1 MYRWNDAQAHAS
13 PVPLVGD
20 CFPGRSMVGLDWT
33 DLIWGLVSSHCLTR
47 QEPAA
52 ERSTPCTLCPGPIAL
67 SPRANLAFPP
77 VGRHN
82 PCLSG
87 AGAAQRCANC
97 PRERRATGRKHLIM
111 RNNNPWHPGCLRMRL
126 PVTNRLYFLTALFSL
141 AVLAKGSVVISEIH
155 YKPADKTSPE
165 EFVEISNHNP
175 AQVNLSGWRFTQ
187 GIDYTFPEGTVLE
200 AGGYLVLAEHPAT
213 LQAVFS
219 VAALG
224 PYSGRL
230 ANDGERLVLR
240 DRQNEIVDAVE
251 YGGEFPWPVGSEDG
265 SSIEL
270 IHPDLDNGL
279 GGSWRLSTAEAEQDG
294 APWEELVFI
303 DHNDRKWRYK
313 KGTSPP
319 AGGAAWREADYSENG
334 DWKTGRTSIGY
345 GDNDDQTLLADMRN
359 NYSTVYLRHLFLV
372 SDPDAVRALQLKLY
386 VDDGCIVWINGRE
399 VARRHVAGGAMA
411 HDSTS
416 GVADHERE
424 WELID
429 LPDSDSFLK
438 KGDNVIAIHVINAT
452 QGSSD
457 LSIDAVLLVPPRPP
471 TTASPTPGERNSVF
485 ATNPPPQIRQVITA
499 PWQPAA
505 GQPFQVT
512 AKITD
517 PNGVAAVQLHY
528 QAVAPGSYL
537 PAYLPLS
544 HSRLLSDADQ
554 SLPVNPEFETAE
566 NWRTLPMRDN
576 GREGD
581 TAAGDGV
588 YSVRVP
594 AQENRTLFRYRI
606 TASDGMVSVRVPHPD
621 DPSLNFAAFVYDGVP
636 AYKPT
641 KRTVHPDG
649 LGHSYPTQIM
659 NALPVYTLITRKR
672 DFDQCNA
679 YSSAYQIPK
688 SKADARSKFNWEGAF
703 VYDGVVHD
711 HIRYRLRQAN
721 DRYGGG
727 GKRSM
732 RFRFN
737 RGHYLRAKDNYGREY
752 PAKWRTL
759 NTGKMF
765 DNKRVGNF
773 GLTESANSLLWNLVG
788 VPAPHTHFFHFRA
801 LTNTTE
807 TPSNPNGQYTGDFW
821 GMHLAMEDYD
831 ARFLETHQL
840 EDGNLYKLKD
850 GIFDGNKIKR
860 NQGRHAVTDDRDF
873 QNIRQQLR
881 PTRSVD
887 WLRSHVNWDLWYRYH
902 TICEAIRHY
911 DYWPRDSHSKNR
923 AWYFEPSTE
932 TPLGRLAVLPWDAD
946 ASWGPNWGQGIDY
959 PKNAINSGNATAAF
973 RQEYRN
979 FIREF
984 RDLVWREDVLNPV
997 IDHMA
1002 ALIGEISMAD
1012 RDRWRSAPNGRDF
1025 GAMKTKVR
1033 DMKNFAFRGW
1043 SGSTGP
1049 TVPSGGRAAYLD
1061 QLANAEGDSTRIP
1074 HTPVVAYKGPDGHP
1088 VNALFF
1094 ESSPFA
1100 NRQNADT
1107 FASIRWRIAEMD
1119 ADYDPA
1125 ARPARLPLF
1134 EWRAAWDSGEL
1145 AEFAQR
1151 VHVPPSAMEPG
1162 KTYRVRAR
1170 FKDNTGRTSHWSAPV
1185 EFAPSAP
1192 SIQPLWDALRITEI
1206 MYHPAG
1212 NPDAEFIELQ
1222 NIGWSSLTLA
1232 DLRLAG
1238 GVTYDFA
1245 TAGIGQL
1252 VAGQRLVIAKNPGL
1266 IRAIPGGRQATVLG
1280 PWNGKLSN
1288 NGEAIRLETAWGETV
1303 FSVAYKGSW
1312 HRQTDGQGLSL
1323 VLRNPHSA
1331 TAAWSSKSGWMP
1343 SLFPGGSPGR
1353 GDNELATL
1361 EPPLWINEI
1370 MSGDDGWIE
1379 LFNPAGQEVNIGG
1392 WFLSDTPTRLA
1403 KFRLPTS
1410 LTIPP
1415 GGFLLLEAKWHYGRA
1430 DASDRFEIPP
1440 LGGSLFL
1447 SQINSGYLTGLGAMA
1462 SFGPFEGSASLGLK
1476 QTEENNGIMVSLP
1489 IPTPGKP
1496 NTSRA
1501 DSDSDGLPDDW
1512 ELAHGLKPE
1521 SGGDA
1526 SGDPDR
1532 DGLTNL
1538 QEYICGTDPQKQAS
1552 RLELAMVRDNVQLE
1566 LRFQAQPNRTY
1577 VIESCEHL
1585 GLGGWNTVRT
1595 LAPKASSGE
1604 VVVRELIE
1612 KAQPERYFR
1621 LLVMP

>member
-1 MYRWNDAQAHAS
+1 MKTPDYAEQAPVAS
-13 PVPLVGD
+13 
-20 CFPGRSMVGLDWT
+20 GL
-33 DLIWGLVSSHCLTR
+33 
-47 QEPAA
+47 
-52 ERSTPCTLCPGPIAL
+52 
-67 SPRANLAFPP
+67 
-77 VGRHN
+77 
-82 PCLSG
+82 
-87 AGAAQRCANC
+87 
-97 PRERRATGRKHLIM
+97 
-111 RNNNPWHPGCLRMRL
+111 LRMRL

-141 AVLAKGSVVISEIH
+141 AALVKGSVVINEIY

-165 EFVEISNHNP
+165 EFVEICNRNP
-175 AQVNLSGWRFTQ
+175 SPVNLSGWGFTQ

-200 AGGYLVLAEHPAT
+200 AGEYLVLAEHPAT
-213 LQAVFS
+213 LQSVFS
-219 VAALG
+219 AAALG

-240 DRQNEIVDAVE
+240 DRQDGVVDEVE

-265 SSIEL
+265 GSIEL
-270 IHPDLDNGL
+270 IHPALDNDL
-279 GGSWRLSTAEAEQDG
+279 GGSWRLSTAGAGQDG
-294 APWEELVFI
+294 APWEETVFI
-303 DHNDRKWRYK
+303 DHNDRNWRYK

-319 AGGAAWREADYSENG
+319 AGGAAWREVGYSENG
-334 DWKTGRTSIGY
+334 DWKIGRTSIGY

-372 SDPDAVRALQLKLY
+372 PDPDAVPALQLKLY

-399 VARRHVAGGAMA
+399 LVRRHVAEGAMS

-416 GVADHERE
+416 GVASHEWE

-429 LPDSDSFLK
+429 LPDPGSFLE
-438 KGDNVIAIHVINAT
+438 KGDNVVAIHVINAT
-452 QGSSD
+452 LGSSD

-471 TTASPTPGERNSVF
+471 TTASPTPGKRNSVF
-485 ATNPPPQIRQVITA
+485 ATNASPQIRQVTTT
-499 PWQPAA
+499 PRQPAA

-517 PNGVAAVQLHY
+517 PNGVEAVQLHY
-528 QAVAPGSYL
+528 QAVEPGSYL

-544 HSRLLSDADQ
+544 HSKLLSDADQ
-554 SLPVNPEFETAE
+554 SLPFNPEFEAAE
-566 NWRTLPMRDN
+566 NWRTLPMRDD

-581 TAAGDGV
+581 TTARDGV

-594 AQENRTLFRYRI
+594 GQENRTLFRYRI
-606 TASDGMVSVRVPHPD
+606 TASDGAASVRVPHPNN
-621 DPSLNFAAFVYDGVP
+621 PSLNFAAFVYDGVP
-636 AYKPT
+636 SYKPT
-641 KRTVHPDG
+641 KRTVHSDG
-649 LGHSYPTQIM
+649 LSHVYPTDLM
-659 NALPVYTLITRKR
+659 NSLPVYTLITRER
-672 DFDQCNA
+672 DLDQCNA
-679 YSSAYQIPK
+679 YNSAYQIPK
-688 SKADARSKFNWEGAF
+688 AKADARSKFNWEGAF
-703 VYDGVVHD
+703 VYDGVVYD

-737 RGHYLRAKDNYGREY
+737 RGHYLQAKDNYGQNY
-752 PAKWRTL
+752 PVKWRTL

-773 GLTESANSLLWNLVG
+773 GLTEGVNSLLWNLLG
-788 VPAPHTHFFHFRA
+788 VPSPYTHFFHFRA
-801 LTNTTE
+801 MTGPTE
-807 TPSNPNGQYTGDFW
+807 APSNPNGQYTGDFW

-840 EDGNLYKLKD
+840 LDGNLYKLKD
-850 GIFDGNKIKR
+850 GIFDGNRIKR
-860 NQGRHAVTDDRDF
+860 NQGRHAVPDDRDF

-881 PTRSVD
+881 PARSAD

-902 TICEAIRHY
+902 TVCEAIRHY

-946 ASWGPNWGQGIDY
+946 ASWGPNWGEGIDY
-959 PKNAINSGNATAAF
+959 PKNAISSGRATAAF

-979 FIREF
+979 VIREF
-984 RDLVWREDVLNPV
+984 CDLVWREDVLNPV

-1002 ALIGEISMAD
+1002 GLISEFSMAD

-1025 GAMKTKVR
+1025 GPMKTKVR

-1100 NRQNADT
+1100 DRQGADT

-1119 ADYDPA
+1119 ADYDLA

-1145 AEFAQR
+1145 AEFAPR
-1151 VHVPPSAMEPG
+1151 VDVPPSAVEPG

-1170 FKDNTGRTSHWSAPV
+1170 FRDNTGRTSHWSAPV
-1185 EFAPSAP
+1185 EFTASAP

-1212 NPDAEFIELQ
+1212 NPDTEFIELQ

-1252 VAGQRLVIAKNPGL
+1252 EAGQRLIIAKNPDL
-1266 IRAIPGGRQATVLG
+1266 IQAMPGGGQATVLG

-1288 NGEAIRLETAWGETV
+1288 NGETVRLETHWGETV

-1312 HRQTDGQGLSL
+1312 HPQTDGQGLSL
-1323 VLRNPHSA
+1323 VLRDPHSVS
-1331 TAAWSSKSGWMP
+1331 TVWSAKAGWMP
-1343 SLFPGGSPGR
+1343 GLFPGGSPGR
-1353 GDNELATL
+1353 SENELARL
-1361 EPPLWINEI
+1361 ESPLWINELI
-1370 MSGDDGWIE
+1370 SGSDGWIE
-1379 LFNPAGQEVNIGG
+1379 LFNPTGQAVDIGG
-1392 WFLSDTPTRLA
+1392 WFLSDTPARLA
-1403 KFRLPTS
+1403 KFRLPAG
-1410 LTIPP
+1410 LIVPP
-1415 GGFLLLEAKWHYGRA
+1415 AGFLLIDAKLHHSRPGA
-1430 DASDRFEIPP
+1430 PGRFEIPP
-1440 LGGSLFL
+1440 SGGSLFL
-1447 SQINSGYLTGLGAMA
+1447 SQIDSGYLTGLGVMA
-1462 SFGPFEGSASLGLK
+1462 NFGPFEGTASQGLK
-1476 QTEENNGIMVSLP
+1476 QTEENNSIMVSLP

-1496 NTSRA
+1496 NTSQT

-1521 SGGDA
+1521 SDTDA
-1526 SGDPDR
+1526 GADPDG

-1538 QEYICGTDPQKQAS
+1538 QEYICGTDPREQAS
-1552 RLELAMVRDNVQLE
+1552 RLELAVVRDNVQLE
-1566 LRFQAQPNRTY
+1566 LRFQAQPNRIY
-1577 VIESCEHL
+1577 VIESRERL
-1585 GLGGWNTVRT
+1585 GLGEWQTVRT
-1595 LAPKASSGE
+1595 LAPEANGGE

-1612 KAQPERYFR
+1612 KGQPERYFR
-1621 LLVMP
+1621 LLVM